1 MYDILIGKNI
11 ILRKAKEND
20 YKSMLKNVWGNEEV
34 YKYMLYTPTLT
45 IEEAIIRNEKS
56 MEFQKNNFAYYI
68 ALKDSDIAIGL
79 CAIREYDSGSY
90 EERGI
95 CLGTDYQGKGYGKEV
110 IELLLDLAFN
120 MLNAKDFLYG
130 YFNDNYRSKHL
141 AELFGF
147 KYLKTIEIERPWDKA
162 NKIVDLAL
170 LTREEYEKRKLVK

>member
-68 ALKDSDIAIGL
+68 ALKETDIAIGL

-90 EERGI
+90 EERG
-95 CLGTDYQGKGYGKEV
+95 
-110 IELLLDLAFN
+110 
-120 MLNAKDFLYG
+120 
-130 YFNDNYRSKHL
+130 SK
-141 AELFGF
+141 
-147 KYLKTIEIERPWDKA
+147 T
-162 NKIVDLAL
+162 V
-170 LTREEYEKRKLVK
+170 